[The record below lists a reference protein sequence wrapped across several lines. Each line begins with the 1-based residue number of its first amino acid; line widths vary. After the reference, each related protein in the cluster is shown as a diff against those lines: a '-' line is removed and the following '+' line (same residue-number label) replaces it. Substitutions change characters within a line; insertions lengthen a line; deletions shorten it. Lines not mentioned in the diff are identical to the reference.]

1 MDLINLCE
9 KNSLYVTNN
18 MTVHFWLD
26 KIYNKLCNEK
36 NIYTDKYYLH
46 SYIPVYNKLFKIFKE
61 KNINF
66 LEIGIQKCGSVNLF
80 RTYFTNA
87 NIYGID
93 IDTIPEWTKQLTN
106 TNLFQE
112 DAYSSN
118 GLKLFENIHFDI
130 ILDDGPHTL
139 DSFIFLVENY
149 LYKLNKDGILI
160 IEDIPDIKW
169 IDTIIKK
176 IPLDIKYKYE
186 IFDLRDKKGRY
197 DDILLLVTII

>member
-1 MDLINLCE
+1 MNLIDLCE
-9 KNSLYVTNN
+9 KNNTFNN
-18 MTVHFWLD
+18 SINYQFWLD
-26 KIYNKLCNEK
+26 EIFNKLCDKEHT
-36 NIYTDKYYLH
+36 YTDKFYLH
-46 SYIPVYNKLFKIFKE
+46 SYIPIYDKLFKKIKE

-66 LEIGIQKCGSVNLF
+66 LEIGIQKCGSINLF

-93 IDTIPEWTKQLTN
+93 INTIPEWTKQLTN

-112 DAYSSN
+112 DAYNKN
-118 GLKLFENIHFDI
+118 GLKLFNDIHFDI

-149 LYKLNKDGILI
+149 LYKLNRHGILI
-160 IEDIPDIKW
+160 IEDIQDIKW

-176 IPLDIKYKYE
+176 IPLNIKYKYE
-186 IFDLRDKKGRY
+186 IFDLREKKGRY
-197 DDILLLVTII
+197 DDIILIVTIL